1 MKICQ
6 RPFLFVKNVFK
17 KSRMLNNIKVILLDL
32 GGVTFQSTGVSNEVI
47 DWKIISQLNNI
58 YGHDLNVGK
67 DRFPEFM
74 KDYNRLTGQSLS
86 GAAFLEGVFDT
97 LVFNADLV
105 QLLSQ
110 IGDIIIVSDN
120 YRENIEYIS
129 ERYHFSDW
137 AVHQIY
143 SFDYQ
148 LEKAD
153 PLFFE
158 KLLQE
163 LDYES
168 DELLFIDDSPR
179 KIESAQKHGI
189 KGIVFHNNE
198 QLKVDL
204 GL

>member
-1 MKICQ
+1 MDAV
-6 RPFLFVKNVFK
+6 LEGAA
-17 KSRMLNNIKVILLDL
+17 L
-32 GGVTFQSTGVSNEVI
+32 
-47 DWKIISQLNNI
+47 
-58 YGHDLNVGK
+58 
-67 DRFPEFM
+67 
-74 KDYNRLTGQSLS
+74 
-86 GAAFLEGVFDT
+86 AAFLEGVFDT
-97 LVFNADLV
+97 LIFNADLV

-148 LEKAD
+148 LEKAN

-163 LDYES
+163 LDYDS